1 MAVGTRMGMLN
12 QANIPIIVKIGIR
25 LVIKLIN
32 KIDLL
37 RNMMVK
43 TKQIKNSA
51 MPSELDR
58 DLTR

>member
-1 MAVGTRMGMLN
+1 MGILN

-37 RNMMVK
+37 RNMMVN

-51 MPSELDR
+51 MPSELDK
-58 DLTR
+58 DLTK

>member
-1 MAVGTRMGMLN
+1 MAVGTRMGIFN

-37 RNMMVK
+37 RNMMVN